1 MWAVGAQ
8 VGGPQRRW
16 NKGSGPAMGVGS
28 SQDEAETM
36 GGFEGIVFVLAEA
49 AHTPSAFQD
58 CQRASAEDEAGLE
71 PCHQPRRTCLPW
83 PAPSCPQA
91 VATAVADKDVGV
103 DRGYVPRLIAELRAA
118 DGLEAGRVAG
128 TGYTVVPGPAQAD
141 RPSLS
146 HMAEPRVVP

>member
-16 NKGSGPAMGVGS
+16 HKGSGPAMGVES
-28 SQDEAETM
+28 SQDKGETM
-36 GGFEGIVFVLAEA
+36 GGFEGVVFVLPEA

-58 CQRASAEDEAGLE
+58 WQRASAEDEAGPE
-71 PCHQPRRTCLPW
+71 RCHQRRRTCLPW

-91 VATAVADKDVGV
+91 VATAVADRHVGV
-103 DRGYVPRLIAELRAA
+103 DRGHVPRLTAELRAG
-118 DGLEAGRVAG
+118 DGPEAGSVAG
-128 TGYTVVPGPAQAD
+128 TGYTVVPGPAQAG

-146 HMAEPRVVP
+146 HMAELRVVP